1 LAVLAPAPSLRRIKN
16 RGEGKPMRW
25 SSRAVATIA
34 LFLAAQSSGLAQEAG
49 SSPEAADAKA
59 SQWDVAAPPL

>member
-1 LAVLAPAPSLRRIKN
+1 
-16 RGEGKPMRW
+16 MRW